1 MENHQKMFKKKSML
15 ENIKFKKEYKVPPKF
30 KPILIDLIK
39 EILVNQ
45 PKDIISFC
53 AEHFKLKQEEDQI
66 NLNRV
71 NTYPILSTNIK
82 NGNSNNKLSAFQK
95 KFVSQKSNVKKDLVE
110 SNNEINIKN
119 DNGFLNIDNNIEP
132 SKENFEDFNNIFD
145 CINFDEKEK
154 ILSELKLADKSHP
167 LKLQAE
173 KYYNNNFIPYK
184 KHNDIL
190 ILAQKLIFSFYENK
204 DTKKENEFINLEKNF
219 NKQISE
225 LKEEFLF
232 KELSNMEILDAI
244 NIFKKQNYYM
254 KMLKCYLIRINLL
267 KQNKF
272 ENNELIDE
280 MCYFIFFQELK
291 SVSKFKGV
299 LDKQQEQRKNIF
311 FNNYF
316 NINIKLLIPEIFSF
330 VHSIKFLDE
339 DSITCN
345 FSDFSIRKRD
355 LCLNYF
361 QQIILQNNK
370 SKEFSN
376 ILTELQ
382 MKMYIST
389 PEQVIKALDAA
400 ELKSENKEDEI
411 EPIEEKIKKNNPNLA
426 LFINKLT
433 NTPYDSLDN
442 NINEFAGLKNI
453 ERDIVLKLLKLS
465 PDFSDIYNKFN
476 EIKINQKESEF
487 CNMMKKIYFNLQN
500 IKELNF
506 MYSYIFRNEIF
517 TVPDKV
523 KNFIEEIKKL
533 NNKNFQEEKLIKE
546 YQSCNFLCQMGLYL
560 YLLLIKES
568 KPFLESFIN
577 KLNFVKLKYESL
589 THRTHIET
597 LLINFTHES
606 DEANVFKA
614 KYIKWKE
621 NLPKNLI
628 NIIEKENYEE
638 KEKLISNLNDDF
650 QKKIVFNIF
659 VIESLIHKDKNIKNF
674 VDKLR
679 TKFPLIDEI
688 KKEKNK

>member
-1 MENHQKMFKKKSML
+1 MDNENS
-15 ENIKFKKEYKVPPKF
+15 NPKKEYKVPPKF

-53 AEHFKLKQEEDQI
+53 AEHFKLKQEENQI
-66 NLNRV
+66 DLNRV

-190 ILAQKLIFSFYENK
+190 TLAQKLIFSFYENK

-546 YQSCNFLCQMGLYL
+546 YQSYNFLCQMGLYL

>member
-1 MENHQKMFKKKSML
+1 MENDDNNQ
-15 ENIKFKKEYKVPPKF
+15 EKEYKVPPKF

-39 EILVNQ
+39 EILINQ
-45 PKDIISFC
+45 PEDIISFC
-53 AEHFKLKQEEDQI
+53 AEHFKIKQEENQI

-71 NTYPILSTNIK
+71 TTYPILSTNIK
-82 NGNSNNKLSAFQK
+82 NGNSNNKLCAFQK
-95 KFVSQKSNVKKDLVE
+95 KFVSQKSNVKKELVE
-110 SNNEINIKN
+110 ENNKLQNQN
-119 DNGFLNIDNNIEP
+119 DNGFLLKDNNIALF
-132 SKENFEDFNNIFD
+132 KENSEEFYIFD

-154 ILSELKLADKSHP
+154 VLSELKLADKSHP

-173 KYYNNNFIPYK
+173 KYYNNNFIPNK
-184 KHNDIL
+184 KHNDLL

-204 DTKKENEFINLEKNF
+204 GTNKENEFINLEKNF
-219 NKQISE
+219 NKQIAE
-225 LKEEFLF
+225 LKNEFLL
-232 KELSNMEILDAI
+232 KELGNMEILDAL

-280 MCYFIFFQELK
+280 MCYFIFLQELK

-299 LDKQQEQRKNIF
+299 LDKQEEQKKNTF

-316 NINIKLLIPEIFSF
+316 NINIKLLIPEIYSF
-330 VHSIKFLDE
+330 AHSIKFLDE
-339 DSITCN
+339 DSIICN

-370 SKEFSN
+370 TKELSN

-400 ELKSENKEDEI
+400 EMKTENKEDEI
-411 EPIEEKIKKNNPNLA
+411 EPIEEKIKKNNPNLS

-442 NINEFAGLKNI
+442 NINEFMGLKNI
-453 ERDIVLKLLKLS
+453 EREIVLKLLKLS
-465 PDFSDIYNKFN
+465 TDFSDIYNKFN
-476 EIKINQKESEF
+476 NIKINQKESEF
-487 CNMMKKIYFNLQN
+487 CSSMKKVYFNLVN

-506 MYSYIFRNEIF
+506 MYNYIFKNEIF
-517 TVPDKV
+517 TIPDKV
-523 KNFIEEIKKL
+523 KNFIEEIKKI

-546 YQSCNFLCQMGLYL
+546 YQSYNFLCQLGLYL

-577 KLNFVKLKYESL
+577 KLNFVKLKYESIM
-589 THRTHIET
+589 HRTHIET
-597 LLINFTHES
+597 LLINFTHQS
-606 DEANVFKA
+606 DEANVFKL
-614 KYIKWKE
+614 KYLKWKE
-621 NLPKNLI
+621 ELPKNLV
-628 NIIEKENYEE
+628 NILEKESFEE
-638 KEKLISNLNDDF
+638 KEKMISNINNDVQ
-650 QKKIVFNIF
+650 QKIIFNIF
-659 VIESLIHKDKNIKNF
+659 VIESLINKDKNMKNF

-688 KKEKNK
+688 KKENKESIDNL

>member
-1 MENHQKMFKKKSML
+1 MDNENS
-15 ENIKFKKEYKVPPKF
+15 NPKKEYKVPPKF

-53 AEHFKLKQEEDQI
+53 AEHFKLKQEENQI
-66 NLNRV
+66 DLNRV

-546 YQSCNFLCQMGLYL
+546 YQSYNFLCQMGLYL

-659 VIESLIHKDKNIKNF
+659 VIESLIHKDKNIKNL

>member
-1 MENHQKMFKKKSML
+1 MDNENS
-15 ENIKFKKEYKVPPKF
+15 NPKKEYKVPPKF

-53 AEHFKLKQEEDQI
+53 AEHFKLKQEENQI
-66 NLNRV
+66 DLNRV

-232 KELSNMEILDAI
+232 KESNMEILDAI

-546 YQSCNFLCQMGLYL
+546 YQSYNFLCQIGLYL

-606 DEANVFKA
+606 DEANVFKT

>member
-1 MENHQKMFKKKSML
+1 MDNENS
-15 ENIKFKKEYKVPPKF
+15 NPKKEYKVPPKF

-53 AEHFKLKQEEDQI
+53 AEHFKLKQEENQI
-66 NLNRV
+66 DLNRV

-299 LDKQQEQRKNIF
+299 LDKQQEQRKNTF

-517 TVPDKV
+517 TVPDKI

-546 YQSCNFLCQMGLYL
+546 YQSYNFLCQMGLYL

-589 THRTHIET
+589 AHRTHIET

>member
-1 MENHQKMFKKKSML
+1 MENDDNNQ
-15 ENIKFKKEYKVPPKF
+15 EKEYKVPPKF

-39 EILVNQ
+39 EILINQ
-45 PKDIISFC
+45 PEDIISFC
-53 AEHFKLKQEEDQI
+53 AEHFKIKQEENQI

-71 NTYPILSTNIK
+71 TTYPILSTNIK
-82 NGNSNNKLSAFQK
+82 NGNSNNKLCAFQK
-95 KFVSQKSNVKKDLVE
+95 KFVSQKSNVKKELVE
-110 SNNEINIKN
+110 ENNKLQNQN
-119 DNGFLNIDNNIEP
+119 DNGFLLKDNNRDLI
-132 SKENFEDFNNIFD
+132 KENSEEFYIFD

-154 ILSELKLADKSHP
+154 VLSELKLADKSHP

-173 KYYNNNFIPYK
+173 KYYNNNFIPNK
-184 KHNDIL
+184 KHNDLL

-204 DTKKENEFINLEKNF
+204 GTNKENEFINLEKNF
-219 NKQISE
+219 NKQIAE
-225 LKEEFLF
+225 LKNEFLL
-232 KELSNMEILDAI
+232 KELGNMEILDAL

-280 MCYFIFFQELK
+280 MCYFIFLQELK

-299 LDKQQEQRKNIF
+299 LDKQEEQKKNTF

-316 NINIKLLIPEIFSF
+316 NINIKLLIPEIYSF

-339 DSITCN
+339 DSIICN

-370 SKEFSN
+370 TKELSN

-400 ELKSENKEDEI
+400 EMKTENKEDEI
-411 EPIEEKIKKNNPNLA
+411 EPIEEKIKKNNPNLS

-442 NINEFAGLKNI
+442 NINEFMGLKNI
-453 ERDIVLKLLKLS
+453 EREIVLKLLKLS
-465 PDFSDIYNKFN
+465 TDFSDIYNKFN
-476 EIKINQKESEF
+476 NIKINQKESEF
-487 CNMMKKIYFNLQN
+487 CSSMKKVYFNLVN

-506 MYSYIFRNEIF
+506 MYNYIFKNEIF
-517 TVPDKV
+517 TIPDKV
-523 KNFIEEIKKL
+523 KNFIEEIKKI

-546 YQSCNFLCQMGLYL
+546 YQSYNFLCQIGLYL

-577 KLNFVKLKYESL
+577 KLNFVKLKYESIL
-589 THRTHIET
+589 HRTHIET
-597 LLINFTHES
+597 LLINFTHQS
-606 DEANVFKA
+606 DEANVFKL
-614 KYIKWKE
+614 KYLKWKE
-621 NLPKNLI
+621 DLPKNLV
-628 NIIEKENYEE
+628 NILEKESFEE
-638 KEKLISNLNDDF
+638 KEKMISNINNDVQ
-650 QKKIVFNIF
+650 QKIIFNIF
-659 VIESLIHKDKNIKNF
+659 VIESLINKDKNMKNF

-688 KKEKNK
+688 KKENKESIDNL

>member
-1 MENHQKMFKKKSML
+1 MK
-15 ENIKFKKEYKVPPKF
+15 
-30 KPILIDLIK
+30 ILI
-39 EILVNQ
+39 
-45 PKDIISFC
+45 
-53 AEHFKLKQEEDQI
+53 
-66 NLNRV
+66 
-71 NTYPILSTNIK
+71 
-82 NGNSNNKLSAFQK
+82 
-95 KFVSQKSNVKKDLVE
+95 
-110 SNNEINIKN
+110 
-119 DNGFLNIDNNIEP
+119 
-132 SKENFEDFNNIFD
+132 IFD

-299 LDKQQEQRKNIF
+299 LDKQQEQRENIF

-476 EIKINQKESEF
+476 EIKINQNESEF

-546 YQSCNFLCQMGLYL
+546 YQSYNFLCQMGLYL

>member
-1 MENHQKMFKKKSML
+1 MENDDNNQ
-15 ENIKFKKEYKVPPKF
+15 EKEYKVPPKF

-39 EILVNQ
+39 EILINQ
-45 PKDIISFC
+45 PEDIISFC
-53 AEHFKLKQEEDQI
+53 AEHFKIKQEENQI

-71 NTYPILSTNIK
+71 TTYPILSTNIK
-82 NGNSNNKLSAFQK
+82 NGNSNNKLCAFQK
-95 KFVSQKSNVKKDLVE
+95 KFVSQKSNVKKELVE
-110 SNNEINIKN
+110 ENNKLQNQN
-119 DNGFLNIDNNIEP
+119 DNGFLLKDNNIALL
-132 SKENFEDFNNIFD
+132 KENSEEFYIFD

-154 ILSELKLADKSHP
+154 VLSELKLADKSHP

-173 KYYNNNFIPYK
+173 KYYNNNFIPNK
-184 KHNDIL
+184 KHNDLL

-204 DTKKENEFINLEKNF
+204 GTNKENEFINLEKNF
-219 NKQISE
+219 NKQIAE
-225 LKEEFLF
+225 LKNEFLL
-232 KELSNMEILDAI
+232 KELGNMEILDAL

-280 MCYFIFFQELK
+280 MCYFIFLQELK

-299 LDKQQEQRKNIF
+299 LDKQEEQKKNTF

-316 NINIKLLIPEIFSF
+316 NINIKLLIPEIYSF

-339 DSITCN
+339 DSIICN

-370 SKEFSN
+370 TKELSN

-400 ELKSENKEDEI
+400 EMKTENKEDEI
-411 EPIEEKIKKNNPNLA
+411 EPIEEKIKKNNPNLS

-442 NINEFAGLKNI
+442 NINEFMGLKNI
-453 ERDIVLKLLKLS
+453 EREIVLKLLKLS
-465 PDFSDIYNKFN
+465 TDFSDIYNKFN
-476 EIKINQKESEF
+476 NIKINQKESEF
-487 CNMMKKIYFNLQN
+487 CSSMKKVYFNLVN

-506 MYSYIFRNEIF
+506 MYNYIFKNEIF
-517 TVPDKV
+517 TIPDKV
-523 KNFIEEIKKL
+523 KNFIEEIKKI

-546 YQSCNFLCQMGLYL
+546 YQSYNFLCQIGLYL

-577 KLNFVKLKYESL
+577 KLNFVKLKYESIM
-589 THRTHIET
+589 HRTHIET
-597 LLINFTHES
+597 LLINFTHQS
-606 DEANVFKA
+606 DEANVFKL
-614 KYIKWKE
+614 KYLKWKE
-621 NLPKNLI
+621 GLPKNLV
-628 NIIEKENYEE
+628 NILEKESFEE
-638 KEKLISNLNDDF
+638 KEKMISNINNDVQ
-650 QKKIVFNIF
+650 QKIIFNIF
-659 VIESLIHKDKNIKNF
+659 VIESLINKDKNMKNF

-688 KKEKNK
+688 KKENKESIDNL

>member
-1 MENHQKMFKKKSML
+1 MDNENS
-15 ENIKFKKEYKVPPKF
+15 NPKKEYKVPPKF

-53 AEHFKLKQEEDQI
+53 AEHFKLKQEENQI
-66 NLNRV
+66 DLNRV

-546 YQSCNFLCQMGLYL
+546 YQSYNFLCQMGLYL

>member
-1 MENHQKMFKKKSML
+1 MENDDNNQ
-15 ENIKFKKEYKVPPKF
+15 EKEYKVPPKF

-39 EILVNQ
+39 EILINQ
-45 PKDIISFC
+45 PEDIISFC
-53 AEHFKLKQEEDQI
+53 AEHFKIKQEENQI

-71 NTYPILSTNIK
+71 TTYPILSTNIK
-82 NGNSNNKLSAFQK
+82 NGNSNNKLCAFQK
-95 KFVSQKSNVKKDLVE
+95 KFVSQKSNVKKELVE
-110 SNNEINIKN
+110 ENNKLQNQN
-119 DNGFLNIDNNIEP
+119 DNGFLLKDNNIALF
-132 SKENFEDFNNIFD
+132 KENSEEFYIFD

-154 ILSELKLADKSHP
+154 VLSELKLADKSYP

-173 KYYNNNFIPYK
+173 KYYNNNFIPNK
-184 KHNDIL
+184 KHNDLL

-204 DTKKENEFINLEKNF
+204 GTNKENEFINLEKNF
-219 NKQISE
+219 NKQIAE
-225 LKEEFLF
+225 LKNEFLL
-232 KELSNMEILDAI
+232 KELGNMEILDAL

-280 MCYFIFFQELK
+280 MCYFIFLQELK

-299 LDKQQEQRKNIF
+299 LDKQEEQKKNTF

-316 NINIKLLIPEIFSF
+316 NINIKLLIPEIYSF
-330 VHSIKFLDE
+330 AHSIKFLDE
-339 DSITCN
+339 DSIICN

-370 SKEFSN
+370 TKELSN

-400 ELKSENKEDEI
+400 EMKTENKEDEI
-411 EPIEEKIKKNNPNLA
+411 EPIEEKIKKNNPNLS

-442 NINEFAGLKNI
+442 NINEFMGLKNI
-453 ERDIVLKLLKLS
+453 EREIVLKLLKLS
-465 PDFSDIYNKFN
+465 TDFSDIYNKFN
-476 EIKINQKESEF
+476 NIKINQKESEF
-487 CNMMKKIYFNLQN
+487 CSSMKKVYFNLVN
-500 IKELNF
+500 IKELNS
-506 MYSYIFRNEIF
+506 MYNYIFKNEIF
-517 TVPDKV
+517 TIPDKV
-523 KNFIEEIKKL
+523 KNFIEEIKKI

-546 YQSCNFLCQMGLYL
+546 YQSYNFLCQIGLYL

-577 KLNFVKLKYESL
+577 KLNFVKLKYESIM
-589 THRTHIET
+589 HRTHIET
-597 LLINFTHES
+597 LLINFTHQS
-606 DEANVFKA
+606 DEANVFKL
-614 KYIKWKE
+614 KYLKWKE
-621 NLPKNLI
+621 GLPKNLV
-628 NIIEKENYEE
+628 NIFEKESFEE
-638 KEKLISNLNDDF
+638 KEKMISNINNDVQ
-650 QKKIVFNIF
+650 QKIIFNIF
-659 VIESLIHKDKNIKNF
+659 VIESLINKDKNMKNF

-688 KKEKNK
+688 KKENKESIENL

>member
-1 MENHQKMFKKKSML
+1 MEN
-15 ENIKFKKEYKVPPKF
+15 EDNIQEKEYKVPPKF

-39 EILVNQ
+39 EILINK
-45 PKDIISFC
+45 PEDIISFC
-53 AEHFKLKQEEDQI
+53 AEHFKIKQEENQL

-71 NTYPILSTNIK
+71 TTYPVLSTNIK
-82 NGNSNNKLSAFQK
+82 NGNSNNKLCAFKK
-95 KFVSQKSNVKKDLVE
+95 KFVSQKSNVNKELIKE
-110 SNNEINIKN
+110 NNESQNQN
-119 DNGFLNIDNNIEP
+119 DNGFLYKDNNIDLL
-132 SKENFEDFNNIFD
+132 KENTEEFYIFD

-154 ILSELKLADKSHP
+154 VLSELKLADKSHP

-173 KYYNNNFIPYK
+173 KYYNNNFIPNK
-184 KHNDIL
+184 KHNDLL

-204 DTKKENEFINLEKNF
+204 GTNKETEFINLEKNF

-225 LKEEFLF
+225 LKNEFLL
-232 KELSNMEILDAI
+232 KEMGNMEMVDVL
-244 NIFKKQNYYM
+244 NIFKKENYYI

-272 ENNELIDE
+272 ENNEIIDE
-280 MCYFIFFQELK
+280 MCYFIFLQEFK
-291 SVSKFKGV
+291 SISKYKNV
-299 LDKQQEQRKNIF
+299 LDKQEEQKKNAF

-330 VHSIKFLDE
+330 VHSIKFLDQ

-370 SKEFSN
+370 AKEYSN

-400 ELKSENKEDEI
+400 EMKSENKEDEI
-411 EPIEEKIKKNNPNLA
+411 EPIEEKIKKNNPNLS

-442 NINEFAGLKNI
+442 NINEFMGLKNI
-453 ERDIVLKLLKLS
+453 ERESVLKLLKLS
-465 PDFSDIYNKFN
+465 SDFSDIYNKFN
-476 EIKINQKESEF
+476 NIKINQKESEF
-487 CNMMKKIYFNLQN
+487 CSTMKKVYFNLVN

-506 MYSYIFRNEIF
+506 MYNYIFKNEIF
-517 TVPDKV
+517 TIPDKV
-523 KNFIEEIKKL
+523 KNFIDEIKKV

-546 YQSCNFLCQMGLYL
+546 YQSYNFLCQIGLYL

-577 KLNFVKLKYESL
+577 KLNFVKLKYESIM
-589 THRTHIET
+589 HRTHIET
-597 LLINFTHES
+597 LLINFTDES

-614 KYIKWKE
+614 KYFKWKE
-621 NLPKNLI
+621 DLPKNMV
-628 NIIEKENYEE
+628 NIFEKESFEE
-638 KEKLISNLNDDF
+638 KEKMISNINDDVQ
-650 QKKIVFNIF
+650 QKMIFNIF
-659 VIESLIHKDKNIKNF
+659 VIESLINKDKNIKNF
-674 VDKLR
+674 VNKLR

-688 KKEKNK
+688 KKENK

>member
-1 MENHQKMFKKKSML
+1 MDNENS
-15 ENIKFKKEYKVPPKF
+15 NPKKEYKVPPKF

-53 AEHFKLKQEEDQI
+53 AEHFKLKQEENQI
-66 NLNRV
+66 DLNRV

-546 YQSCNFLCQMGLYL
+546 YQSYNFLCQMGLYL

-568 KPFLESFIN
+568 KPFL
-577 KLNFVKLKYESL
+577 
-589 THRTHIET
+589 
-597 LLINFTHES
+597 
-606 DEANVFKA
+606 
-614 KYIKWKE
+614 
-621 NLPKNLI
+621 
-628 NIIEKENYEE
+628 
-638 KEKLISNLNDDF
+638 
-650 QKKIVFNIF
+650 
-659 VIESLIHKDKNIKNF
+659 
-674 VDKLR
+674 
-679 TKFPLIDEI
+679 
-688 KKEKNK
+688 

>member
-1 MENHQKMFKKKSML
+1 MDNENSNL
-15 ENIKFKKEYKVPPKF
+15 KKEYKVPPKF

-546 YQSCNFLCQMGLYL
+546 YQSYNFLCQMGLYL

>member
-1 MENHQKMFKKKSML
+1 MDNENS
-15 ENIKFKKEYKVPPKF
+15 NPKKEYKVPPKF

-53 AEHFKLKQEEDQI
+53 AEHFKLKQEENQI
-66 NLNRV
+66 DLNRV

-330 VHSIKFLDE
+330 VHSFKFLDE

-546 YQSCNFLCQMGLYL
+546 YQSYNFLCQMGLYL

>member
-1 MENHQKMFKKKSML
+1 MENDDNNQ
-15 ENIKFKKEYKVPPKF
+15 EKEYKVPPKF

-39 EILVNQ
+39 EILINQ
-45 PKDIISFC
+45 PEDIISFC
-53 AEHFKLKQEEDQI
+53 AEHFKIKQEENQI

-71 NTYPILSTNIK
+71 TTYPILSTNIK
-82 NGNSNNKLSAFQK
+82 NGNSNNKLCAFQK
-95 KFVSQKSNVKKDLVE
+95 KFVSQKSNVKKELVE
-110 SNNEINIKN
+110 ENNKLQNQN
-119 DNGFLNIDNNIEP
+119 DNGFLLKDNNIALL
-132 SKENFEDFNNIFD
+132 KENSEEFYIFD

-154 ILSELKLADKSHP
+154 VLSELKLADKSHP

-173 KYYNNNFIPYK
+173 KYYNNNFIPNK
-184 KHNDIL
+184 KHNDLL

-204 DTKKENEFINLEKNF
+204 GTNKENEFINLEKNF
-219 NKQISE
+219 NKQIAE
-225 LKEEFLF
+225 LKNEFLL
-232 KELSNMEILDAI
+232 KELGNMEILDAL

-280 MCYFIFFQELK
+280 MCYFIFLQELK

-299 LDKQQEQRKNIF
+299 LDKQEEQKKNTF

-316 NINIKLLIPEIFSF
+316 NINIKLLIPEIYSF

-339 DSITCN
+339 DSIICN

-370 SKEFSN
+370 TKELSN

-400 ELKSENKEDEI
+400 EMKTENKEDEI
-411 EPIEEKIKKNNPNLA
+411 EPIEEKIKKNNPNLS

-442 NINEFAGLKNI
+442 NINEFMGLKNI
-453 ERDIVLKLLKLS
+453 EREIVLKLLKLS
-465 PDFSDIYNKFN
+465 TDFSDIYNKFN
-476 EIKINQKESEF
+476 NIKINQKESEF
-487 CNMMKKIYFNLQN
+487 CSSMKKVYFNLVN

-506 MYSYIFRNEIF
+506 MYNYIFKNEIF
-517 TVPDKV
+517 TIPDKV
-523 KNFIEEIKKL
+523 KNFIEEIKKI

-546 YQSCNFLCQMGLYL
+546 YQSYNFLCQIGLYL

-577 KLNFVKLKYESL
+577 KLNFVKLKYESIM
-589 THRTHIET
+589 HRTHIET
-597 LLINFTHES
+597 LLINFTHQS
-606 DEANVFKA
+606 DEANVFKL
-614 KYIKWKE
+614 KYLKWKE
-621 NLPKNLI
+621 DLPKNLV
-628 NIIEKENYEE
+628 NILEKESFEE
-638 KEKLISNLNDDF
+638 KEKMISNINNDVQ
-650 QKKIVFNIF
+650 QKIIFNIF
-659 VIESLIHKDKNIKNF
+659 VIESLINKDKNMKNF

-688 KKEKNK
+688 KKENKESIDNL

>member
-1 MENHQKMFKKKSML
+1 MDNENS
-15 ENIKFKKEYKVPPKF
+15 NPKKEYKVPPKF

-53 AEHFKLKQEEDQI
+53 AEHFKLKQEENQI
-66 NLNRV
+66 DLNRV

-487 CNMMKKIYFNLQN
+487 SNMMKKIYFNLQN

-546 YQSCNFLCQMGLYL
+546 YQSYNFLCQMGLYL

>member
-1 MENHQKMFKKKSML
+1 MDNENS
-15 ENIKFKKEYKVPPKF
+15 NPKKEYKVPPKF

-53 AEHFKLKQEEDQI
+53 AEHFKLKQEENQI
-66 NLNRV
+66 DLNRV

-154 ILSELKLADKSHP
+154 ILSEFKLADKSHP

-546 YQSCNFLCQMGLYL
+546 YQSYNFLCQMGLYL

-659 VIESLIHKDKNIKNF
+659 VIENLIHKDKNIKNF

>member
-1 MENHQKMFKKKSML
+1 MDNENS
-15 ENIKFKKEYKVPPKF
+15 NPKKEYKVPPKF

-53 AEHFKLKQEEDQI
+53 AEHFKLKQEENQI
-66 NLNRV
+66 DLNRV

-370 SKEFSN
+370 NKEFSN

-546 YQSCNFLCQMGLYL
+546 YQSYNFLCQMGLYL

>member
-1 MENHQKMFKKKSML
+1 MYNENS
-15 ENIKFKKEYKVPPKF
+15 NPKKEYKVPPKF

-53 AEHFKLKQEEDQI
+53 AEHFKLKQEENQI
-66 NLNRV
+66 DLNRV

-546 YQSCNFLCQMGLYL
+546 YQSYNFLCQMGLYL

>member
-1 MENHQKMFKKKSML
+1 MDNENS
-15 ENIKFKKEYKVPPKF
+15 NPKKEYKVPPKF

-53 AEHFKLKQEEDQI
+53 AEHFKLKQEENQI
-66 NLNRV
+66 DLNRV

-546 YQSCNFLCQMGLYL
+546 YQSYNFLCQMGLYL

-659 VIESLIHKDKNIKNF
+659 AIESLIHKDKNIKNF

>member
-1 MENHQKMFKKKSML
+1 MENDDNNQ
-15 ENIKFKKEYKVPPKF
+15 EKEYKVPPKF

-39 EILVNQ
+39 EILINQ
-45 PKDIISFC
+45 PEDIISFC
-53 AEHFKLKQEEDQI
+53 AEHFKIKQEENQI

-71 NTYPILSTNIK
+71 TTYPILSTNIK
-82 NGNSNNKLSAFQK
+82 NGNSNNKLCAFQK
-95 KFVSQKSNVKKDLVE
+95 KFVSQKSNVKKELVE
-110 SNNEINIKN
+110 ENNKLQNQN
-119 DNGFLNIDNNIEP
+119 DNGFLLKDNNIALL
-132 SKENFEDFNNIFD
+132 KENSEEFYIFD

-154 ILSELKLADKSHP
+154 VLSELKLADKSHP

-173 KYYNNNFIPYK
+173 KYYNNNFIPNK
-184 KHNDIL
+184 KHNDLL

-204 DTKKENEFINLEKNF
+204 GTNKENEFINLEKNF
-219 NKQISE
+219 NKQIAE
-225 LKEEFLF
+225 LKNEFLL
-232 KELSNMEILDAI
+232 KELGNMEILDAL

-280 MCYFIFFQELK
+280 MCYFIFLQELK

-299 LDKQQEQRKNIF
+299 LDKQEEQKKNTF

-316 NINIKLLIPEIFSF
+316 NINIKLLIPEIYSF

-339 DSITCN
+339 DSIICN

-370 SKEFSN
+370 TKELSN

-400 ELKSENKEDEI
+400 EMKTENKEDEI
-411 EPIEEKIKKNNPNLA
+411 EPIEEKIKKNNPNLS

-442 NINEFAGLKNI
+442 NINEFMGLKNI
-453 ERDIVLKLLKLS
+453 EREIVLKLLKLS
-465 PDFSDIYNKFN
+465 TDFSDIYNKFN
-476 EIKINQKESEF
+476 NIKINQKESEF
-487 CNMMKKIYFNLQN
+487 CSSMKKVYFNLVN

-506 MYSYIFRNEIF
+506 MYNYIFKNEIF
-517 TVPDKV
+517 TIPDKV
-523 KNFIEEIKKL
+523 KNFIEEIKKI

-546 YQSCNFLCQMGLYL
+546 YQSYNFLCQLGLYL

-577 KLNFVKLKYESL
+577 KLNFVKLKYESIM
-589 THRTHIET
+589 HRTHIET
-597 LLINFTHES
+597 LLINFTHQS
-606 DEANVFKA
+606 DEANVFKL
-614 KYIKWKE
+614 KYLKWKE
-621 NLPKNLI
+621 DLPKNLV
-628 NIIEKENYEE
+628 NILEKESFEE
-638 KEKLISNLNDDF
+638 KEKMISNINNDVQ
-650 QKKIVFNIF
+650 QKIIFNIF
-659 VIESLIHKDKNIKNF
+659 VIESLINKDKNMKNF

-688 KKEKNK
+688 KKENKESIDNL

>member
-1 MENHQKMFKKKSML
+1 MDNENS
-15 ENIKFKKEYKVPPKF
+15 NPKKEYKVPPKF

-546 YQSCNFLCQMGLYL
+546 YQSYNFLCQMGLYL

>member
-1 MENHQKMFKKKSML
+1 MENDDNNQ
-15 ENIKFKKEYKVPPKF
+15 EKEYKVPPKF

-39 EILVNQ
+39 EILINQ
-45 PKDIISFC
+45 PEDIISFC
-53 AEHFKLKQEEDQI
+53 AEHFKIKQEENQI

-71 NTYPILSTNIK
+71 TTYPILSTNIK
-82 NGNSNNKLSAFQK
+82 NGNSNNKLCAFQK
-95 KFVSQKSNVKKDLVE
+95 KFVSQKSNVKKELVE
-110 SNNEINIKN
+110 ENNKLQNQN
-119 DNGFLNIDNNIEP
+119 DNGFLLKDNNRDLI
-132 SKENFEDFNNIFD
+132 KENSEEFYIFD

-154 ILSELKLADKSHP
+154 VLSELKLADKSHP

-173 KYYNNNFIPYK
+173 KYYNNNFIPNK
-184 KHNDIL
+184 KHNDLL

-204 DTKKENEFINLEKNF
+204 GTNKENEFINLEKNF
-219 NKQISE
+219 NKQIAE
-225 LKEEFLF
+225 LKNEFLL
-232 KELSNMEILDAI
+232 KELGNMEILDAL

-280 MCYFIFFQELK
+280 MCYFIFLQELK

-299 LDKQQEQRKNIF
+299 LDKQEEQKKNTFI
-311 FNNYF
+311 NNYF
-316 NINIKLLIPEIFSF
+316 NINIKLLIPEIYSF

-339 DSITCN
+339 DSIICN

-370 SKEFSN
+370 TKELSN

-400 ELKSENKEDEI
+400 EMKTENKEDEI
-411 EPIEEKIKKNNPNLA
+411 EPIEEKIKKNNPNLS

-442 NINEFAGLKNI
+442 NINEFMGLKNI
-453 ERDIVLKLLKLS
+453 EREIVLKLLKLS
-465 PDFSDIYNKFN
+465 TDFSDIYNKFN
-476 EIKINQKESEF
+476 NIKINQKESEF
-487 CNMMKKIYFNLQN
+487 CSSMKKVYFNLVN

-506 MYSYIFRNEIF
+506 MYNYIFKNEIF
-517 TVPDKV
+517 TIPDKV
-523 KNFIEEIKKL
+523 KNFIEEIKKI

-546 YQSCNFLCQMGLYL
+546 YQSYNFLCQLGLYL

-577 KLNFVKLKYESL
+577 KLNFVKLKYESIM
-589 THRTHIET
+589 HRTHIET
-597 LLINFTHES
+597 LLINFTHQS
-606 DEANVFKA
+606 DEANVFKL
-614 KYIKWKE
+614 KYLKWKE
-621 NLPKNLI
+621 DLPKNLV
-628 NIIEKENYEE
+628 NILEKESFEE
-638 KEKLISNLNDDF
+638 KEKMISNINNDVQ
-650 QKKIVFNIF
+650 QKIIFNIF
-659 VIESLIHKDKNIKNF
+659 VIESLINKDKNMKNF

-688 KKEKNK
+688 KKENKESIDNL

>member
-1 MENHQKMFKKKSML
+1 MDNENS
-15 ENIKFKKEYKVPPKF
+15 NPKKEYKAPPKF

-53 AEHFKLKQEEDQI
+53 AEHFKLKQEENQI
-66 NLNRV
+66 DLNRV

-546 YQSCNFLCQMGLYL
+546 YQSYNFLCQMGLYL

>member
-1 MENHQKMFKKKSML
+1 MDNENS
-15 ENIKFKKEYKVPPKF
+15 NPKKEYKVPPKF

-53 AEHFKLKQEEDQI
+53 AEHFKLKQEENQI
-66 NLNRV
+66 DLNRV

-546 YQSCNFLCQMGLYL
+546 YQSYNFLCQMGLYL

-679 TKFPLIDEI
+679 TKYPLIDEI

>member
-1 MENHQKMFKKKSML
+1 MENDDNNQ
-15 ENIKFKKEYKVPPKF
+15 EKEYKVPPKF

-39 EILVNQ
+39 EILINQ
-45 PKDIISFC
+45 PEDIISFC
-53 AEHFKLKQEEDQI
+53 AEHFKIKQEENQI

-71 NTYPILSTNIK
+71 TTYPILSTNIK
-82 NGNSNNKLSAFQK
+82 NGNSNNKLCAFQK
-95 KFVSQKSNVKKDLVE
+95 KFVSQKSNVKKELVE
-110 SNNEINIKN
+110 ENNKLQNQN
-119 DNGFLNIDNNIEP
+119 DNGFLLKDNNRDLF
-132 SKENFEDFNNIFD
+132 KENSEEFYIFD

-154 ILSELKLADKSHP
+154 VLSELKLADKSHP

-173 KYYNNNFIPYK
+173 KYYNNIFIPNK
-184 KHNDIL
+184 KHNDLL

-204 DTKKENEFINLEKNF
+204 GTNKENEFINLEKNF
-219 NKQISE
+219 NKQIAE
-225 LKEEFLF
+225 LKNEFLL
-232 KELSNMEILDAI
+232 KELGNMEILDAL

-280 MCYFIFFQELK
+280 MCYFIFLQELK

-299 LDKQQEQRKNIF
+299 LDKQEEQKKNTF

-316 NINIKLLIPEIFSF
+316 NINIKLLIPEIYSF

-339 DSITCN
+339 DSIICN

-370 SKEFSN
+370 TKELSN

-400 ELKSENKEDEI
+400 EMKTENKEDEI
-411 EPIEEKIKKNNPNLA
+411 EPIEEKIKKNNPNLS

-442 NINEFAGLKNI
+442 NINEFMGLKNI
-453 ERDIVLKLLKLS
+453 EREIVLKLLKLS
-465 PDFSDIYNKFN
+465 TDFSDIYNKFN
-476 EIKINQKESEF
+476 NIKINQKESEF
-487 CNMMKKIYFNLQN
+487 CSSMKKVYFNLVN

-506 MYSYIFRNEIF
+506 MYNYIFKNEIF
-517 TVPDKV
+517 TIPDKV
-523 KNFIEEIKKL
+523 KNFIEEIKKI

-546 YQSCNFLCQMGLYL
+546 YQSYNFLCQIGLYL

-577 KLNFVKLKYESL
+577 KLNFVKLKYESIM
-589 THRTHIET
+589 HRTHIET
-597 LLINFTHES
+597 LLINFTHQS
-606 DEANVFKA
+606 DEANVFKL
-614 KYIKWKE
+614 KYLKWKE
-621 NLPKNLI
+621 DLPKNLV
-628 NIIEKENYEE
+628 NILEKESFEE
-638 KEKLISNLNDDF
+638 KEKMISNINNDVQ
-650 QKKIVFNIF
+650 QKIIFNIF
-659 VIESLIHKDKNIKNF
+659 VIESLINKDKNMKNF

-688 KKEKNK
+688 KKENKESIDNL

>member
-1 MENHQKMFKKKSML
+1 MENDDNNQ
-15 ENIKFKKEYKVPPKF
+15 EKEYKVPPKF

-39 EILVNQ
+39 EILINQ
-45 PKDIISFC
+45 PEDIISFC
-53 AEHFKLKQEEDQI
+53 ADHFKIKQEENQI

-71 NTYPILSTNIK
+71 TTYPILSTNIK
-82 NGNSNNKLSAFQK
+82 NGNSNNKLCAFQK
-95 KFVSQKSNVKKDLVE
+95 KFVSQKSNVKKELVE
-110 SNNEINIKN
+110 ENNKLQNQN
-119 DNGFLNIDNNIEP
+119 DNGFLLKDNNIALF
-132 SKENFEDFNNIFD
+132 KENSEEFYIFD

-154 ILSELKLADKSHP
+154 VLSELKLADKSHP

-204 DTKKENEFINLEKNF
+204 GTNKENEFINLEKNF
-219 NKQISE
+219 NKQIAE
-225 LKEEFLF
+225 LKNEFLL
-232 KELSNMEILDAI
+232 KELGNMEILDAL

-280 MCYFIFFQELK
+280 MCYFIFLQELK

-299 LDKQQEQRKNIF
+299 LDKQEEQKKNTF

-316 NINIKLLIPEIFSF
+316 NINIKLLIPEIYSF

-339 DSITCN
+339 DSIICN

-370 SKEFSN
+370 TKELSN

-400 ELKSENKEDEI
+400 EMKTENKEDEI
-411 EPIEEKIKKNNPNLA
+411 EPIEEKIKKNNPNLS

-442 NINEFAGLKNI
+442 NINEFMGLKNI
-453 ERDIVLKLLKLS
+453 EREIVLKLLKLS
-465 PDFSDIYNKFN
+465 TDFSDIYNKFN
-476 EIKINQKESEF
+476 NIKINQKESEF
-487 CNMMKKIYFNLQN
+487 CSSMKKVYFNLVN

-506 MYSYIFRNEIF
+506 MYNYIFKNEIF
-517 TVPDKV
+517 TIPDKV
-523 KNFIEEIKKL
+523 KNFIEEIKKI

-546 YQSCNFLCQMGLYL
+546 YQSYNFLCQIGLYL

-577 KLNFVKLKYESL
+577 KLNFVKLKYESIM
-589 THRTHIET
+589 HRTHIET
-597 LLINFTHES
+597 LLINFTHQS
-606 DEANVFKA
+606 DEANVFKL
-614 KYIKWKE
+614 KYLKWKE
-621 NLPKNLI
+621 DLPKNLV
-628 NIIEKENYEE
+628 NILEKESFEE
-638 KEKLISNLNDDF
+638 KEKMISNINNDVQ
-650 QKKIVFNIF
+650 QKIIFNIF
-659 VIESLIHKDKNIKNF
+659 VIESLINKDKNMKNF

-688 KKEKNK
+688 KKENKESIDNL

>member
-1 MENHQKMFKKKSML
+1 MENDDNNQ
-15 ENIKFKKEYKVPPKF
+15 EKEYKVPPKF

-39 EILVNQ
+39 EILINQ
-45 PKDIISFC
+45 PEDIISFC
-53 AEHFKLKQEEDQI
+53 AEHFKIKQEENQI

-71 NTYPILSTNIK
+71 TTYPILSTNIK
-82 NGNSNNKLSAFQK
+82 NGNSNNKLCAFQK
-95 KFVSQKSNVKKDLVE
+95 KFVSQKSNVKKELVE
-110 SNNEINIKN
+110 ENNKLQNQN
-119 DNGFLNIDNNIEP
+119 DNGFLLKDNNIALF
-132 SKENFEDFNNIFD
+132 KENSEEFYIFD

-154 ILSELKLADKSHP
+154 VLSELKLADKSHP

-173 KYYNNNFIPYK
+173 KYYNNNFIPNK
-184 KHNDIL
+184 KHNDLL

-204 DTKKENEFINLEKNF
+204 GTNKENEFINLEKNF
-219 NKQISE
+219 NKQIAE
-225 LKEEFLF
+225 LKNEFLL
-232 KELSNMEILDAI
+232 KELGNMEILDAL

-280 MCYFIFFQELK
+280 MCYFIFLQELK

-299 LDKQQEQRKNIF
+299 LDKQEEQKKNTF

-316 NINIKLLIPEIFSF
+316 NINIKLLIPEIYSF

-339 DSITCN
+339 DSIICN

-370 SKEFSN
+370 TKELSN

-400 ELKSENKEDEI
+400 EMKTENKEDEI
-411 EPIEEKIKKNNPNLA
+411 EPIEEKIKKNNPNLS

-442 NINEFAGLKNI
+442 NINEFMGLKNI
-453 ERDIVLKLLKLS
+453 EREIVLKLLKLS
-465 PDFSDIYNKFN
+465 TDFSDIYNKFN
-476 EIKINQKESEF
+476 NIKINQKESEF
-487 CNMMKKIYFNLQN
+487 CSSMKKVYFNLVN

-506 MYSYIFRNEIF
+506 MYNYIFKNEIF
-517 TVPDKV
+517 TIPDKV
-523 KNFIEEIKKL
+523 KNFIEEIKKI

-546 YQSCNFLCQMGLYL
+546 YQSYNFLCQIGLYL

-577 KLNFVKLKYESL
+577 KLNFVKLKYESIM
-589 THRTHIET
+589 HRTHIET
-597 LLINFTHES
+597 LLINFTHQS
-606 DEANVFKA
+606 DEANVFKL
-614 KYIKWKE
+614 KYLKWKE
-621 NLPKNLI
+621 DLPKNLV
-628 NIIEKENYEE
+628 NILEKESFEE
-638 KEKLISNLNDDF
+638 KEKMISNINNDVQ
-650 QKKIVFNIF
+650 QKIIFNIF
-659 VIESLIHKDKNIKNF
+659 VIESLINKDKNMKNF

-688 KKEKNK
+688 KKENKESIDNL

>member
-1 MENHQKMFKKKSML
+1 MDNENS
-15 ENIKFKKEYKVPPKF
+15 NPKKEYKVPPKF

-53 AEHFKLKQEEDQI
+53 AEHFKLKQEENQI
-66 NLNRV
+66 DLNRV

-154 ILSELKLADKSHP
+154 ILSELKLADKNHP

-272 ENNELIDE
+272 ENSELIDE

-546 YQSCNFLCQMGLYL
+546 YQSYNFLCQMGLYL

>member
-1 MENHQKMFKKKSML
+1 MDNENS
-15 ENIKFKKEYKVPPKF
+15 NPKKEYKVPPKF

-53 AEHFKLKQEEDQI
+53 AEHFKLKQEENQI
-66 NLNRV
+66 DLNRV

-82 NGNSNNKLSAFQK
+82 KGNSNNKLSAFQK

-154 ILSELKLADKSHP
+154 ILSELKLADKSQP

-291 SVSKFKGV
+291 SVSKFKGT

-546 YQSCNFLCQMGLYL
+546 YQSYNFLCQMGLYL

>member
-1 MENHQKMFKKKSML
+1 MDNENS
-15 ENIKFKKEYKVPPKF
+15 NPKKEYKVPPKF

-53 AEHFKLKQEEDQI
+53 AEHFKLKQEENQI
-66 NLNRV
+66 DLNRV

-145 CINFDEKEK
+145 CINFEEKEK

-291 SVSKFKGV
+291 SVSKFKRV

-316 NINIKLLIPEIFSF
+316 NTNIKLLIPEIFSF

-546 YQSCNFLCQMGLYL
+546 YQSYNFLCQMGLYL

-679 TKFPLIDEI
+679 TKFPLIDEM

>member
-1 MENHQKMFKKKSML
+1 MENDDNNQ
-15 ENIKFKKEYKVPPKF
+15 EKEYKVPPKF

-39 EILVNQ
+39 EILINQ
-45 PKDIISFC
+45 PEDIISFC
-53 AEHFKLKQEEDQI
+53 AEHFKIKQEENQI

-71 NTYPILSTNIK
+71 TTYPILSTNIK
-82 NGNSNNKLSAFQK
+82 NGNSNNKLCAFQK
-95 KFVSQKSNVKKDLVE
+95 KFVSQKSNVKKELVE
-110 SNNEINIKN
+110 ENNKLQNQN
-119 DNGFLNIDNNIEP
+119 DNGFLLKDNNIALL
-132 SKENFEDFNNIFD
+132 KENSEEFYIFD

-154 ILSELKLADKSHP
+154 VLSELKLADKSHP

-173 KYYNNNFIPYK
+173 KYYNNNFIPNK
-184 KHNDIL
+184 KHNDLL

-204 DTKKENEFINLEKNF
+204 GTNKENEFINLEKNF
-219 NKQISE
+219 NKQIAE
-225 LKEEFLF
+225 LKNEFLL
-232 KELSNMEILDAI
+232 KELGNMEILDAL

-280 MCYFIFFQELK
+280 MCYFIFLQELK
-291 SVSKFKGV
+291 SISKFKGV
-299 LDKQQEQRKNIF
+299 LNKQQEQRKNIF

-546 YQSCNFLCQMGLYL
+546 YQSYNFLCQMGLYL

>member
-1 MENHQKMFKKKSML
+1 MEN
-15 ENIKFKKEYKVPPKF
+15 EDNIQEKEYKVPPKF

-39 EILVNQ
+39 EILINK
-45 PKDIISFC
+45 PEDIISFC
-53 AEHFKLKQEEDQI
+53 AEHFKIKQEENQL

-71 NTYPILSTNIK
+71 TTYPVLSTNIK
-82 NGNSNNKLSAFQK
+82 NGNSNNKLCAFKK
-95 KFVSQKSNVKKDLVE
+95 KFVSQKSNVNKELIKE
-110 SNNEINIKN
+110 NNESQNQN
-119 DNGFLNIDNNIEP
+119 DNGFLNKDNSIDLL
-132 SKENFEDFNNIFD
+132 KENTEEFYIFD

-154 ILSELKLADKSHP
+154 VLSELKLADKSHP

-184 KHNDIL
+184 KHNDLL

-204 DTKKENEFINLEKNF
+204 GTNKEKEFINLENNF
-219 NKQISE
+219 KKQISE
-225 LKEEFLF
+225 LKNEFLL
-232 KELSNMEILDAI
+232 KEMGNMEMVDVL
-244 NIFKKQNYYM
+244 NIFKKQNYYI
-254 KMLKCYLIRINLL
+254 KMLKCYMIRINLL

-272 ENNELIDE
+272 ENNEIIDE
-280 MCYFIFFQELK
+280 MCYFIFLQEFK
-291 SVSKFKGV
+291 SISKYKNV
-299 LDKQQEQRKNIF
+299 LDKQEEQKKNAF

-370 SKEFSN
+370 TKEYSN

-400 ELKSENKEDEI
+400 EMKSENKEDEI
-411 EPIEEKIKKNNPNLA
+411 EPIEEKIKKNNPNLS

-442 NINEFAGLKNI
+442 NINEFMGLKNI
-453 ERDIVLKLLKLS
+453 EREIVLKLLKLS
-465 PDFSDIYNKFN
+465 SDFSDIYNKFN
-476 EIKINQKESEF
+476 NIKINQKESEF
-487 CNMMKKIYFNLQN
+487 CSTMKKVYFNLVN

-506 MYSYIFRNEIF
+506 MYNYIFKNEIF
-517 TVPDKV
+517 TIPDKV
-523 KNFIEEIKKL
+523 KNFIDEIKKL

-546 YQSCNFLCQMGLYL
+546 YQSYNFLCQIGLYL

-577 KLNFVKLKYESL
+577 KLNFVKLKYESIM
-589 THRTHIET
+589 HRTHIET
-597 LLINFTHES
+597 LLINFTDES

-614 KYIKWKE
+614 KYFKWKE
-621 NLPKNLI
+621 DLPKNMV
-628 NIIEKENYEE
+628 NIFEKENFEE
-638 KEKLISNLNDDF
+638 KEKMISNINDDVQ
-650 QKKIVFNIF
+650 QKMIFNIF
-659 VIESLIHKDKNIKNF
+659 VIESLINRDKNIKNF
-674 VDKLR
+674 VNKLR

-688 KKEKNK
+688 KKENK

>member
-1 MENHQKMFKKKSML
+1 MDNENS
-15 ENIKFKKEYKVPPKF
+15 NPKKEYKVPPKF

-53 AEHFKLKQEEDQI
+53 AEHFKLKQGENQI
-66 NLNRV
+66 DLNRV

-517 TVPDKV
+517 TVPAKV

-546 YQSCNFLCQMGLYL
+546 YQSYNFLCQMGLYL